1 MLRFHDDNCTLF
13 GLNRVLFSWSQ
24 VLNCMGIRRWNHL
37 FDCIRAEIF
46 ACTKEGEFFEDH
58 QNGLQEKII

>member
-13 GLNRVLFSWSQ
+13 GLNGVFFSCSQ

-37 FDCIRAEIF
+37 FDCTLRAEIF
-46 ACTKEGEFFEDH
+46 ACTKKVEFFKDYS
-58 QNGLQEKII
+58 NGL